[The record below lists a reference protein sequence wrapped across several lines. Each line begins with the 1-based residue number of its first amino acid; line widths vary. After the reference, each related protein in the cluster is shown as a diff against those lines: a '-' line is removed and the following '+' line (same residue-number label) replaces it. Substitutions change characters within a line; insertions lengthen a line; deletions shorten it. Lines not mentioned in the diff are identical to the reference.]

1 MGSMFIQVVR
11 CKVKSGAWPQVE
23 AWLRR
28 WQTEEAPSSVG
39 YKGEYLLREQDDPN
53 GCLFIALFE
62 NYEAAQRA
70 SDSPATTAYY
80 HELLTLLEGEP
91 TFINTEVVHHY
102 LL

>member
-1 MGSMFIQVVR
+1 MFVQVVR
-11 CKVKSGAWPQVE
+11 CRVKPGAWPRVE

-28 WQTEEAPSSVG
+28 WQAEEAPSSVG
-39 YKGEYLLREQDDPN
+39 YKGEYLLREQDDPA

-62 NYEAAQRA
+62 TSEAAQRA

-80 HELLTLLEGEP
+80 QELLTLLEAEP
-91 TFINTEVVHHY
+91 TFINTDVVHHY

>member
-1 MGSMFIQVVR
+1 MFIQVVR
-11 CKVKSGAWPQVE
+11 CQVKTGAWPQVE

-28 WQTEEAPSSVG
+28 WQAEEAPGSVG

-62 NYEAAQRA
+62 NAEAAQRA
-70 SDSPATTAYY
+70 SASPATTAYY
-80 HELLTLLEGEP
+80 RELLTLLEGEP
-91 TFINTEVVHHY
+91 TFINTDVVHHY